1 MQDFP
6 LLVNWLMQRVRLAGP
21 LDPTRALEVNDD
33 VVLSFLSMHVGSGIV
48 CRRGR
53 CGYSEGSPLLFVT
66 ASSFLAC
73 AYAVDNIRQP
83 YSECLFAEPPENGES
98 VADALKR
105 NAECAA
111 LPELVLD
118 PALSA

>member
-1 MQDFP
+1 MWDQ
-6 LLVNWLMQRVRLAGP
+6 VCAG
-21 LDPTRALEVNDD
+21 EDD
-33 VVLSFLSMHVGSGIV
+33 VI
-48 CRRGR
+48 C
-53 CGYSEGSPLLFVT
+53 SEGTLLLYAT
-66 ASSFLAC
+66 APPAAC
-73 AYAVDNIRQP
+73 AYMVDKIRQLF
-83 YSECLFAEPPENGES
+83 SEFLFAEPPENGES